1 MKIKNTYNF
10 TNLNEFYLVYEVVKN
25 GKVVSSKK
33 CNLPAAVNG
42 EEVTLKLKLPKAAIE
57 KAEENG
63 IETMLNLRV
72 MHREA
77 QRFAKAG
84 HEVAI
89 KQYTLA
95 ERAPLATVAPKGEA
109 LMQTSALHEVKI
121 GNSKVSVTFDPET
134 GRMTNLAFDGKE
146 IIAAGEGFLYDN
158 HRWIEND
165 RFQNTSNGLEAKGT
179 CTVENVDG
187 NTVVKTTRKGSLCDT
202 EINYTIYPQ
211 GFIDVDAKFI
221 PHTTELRRAG
231 LVCGIDSTLH
241 NVNYYAY
248 GPWENS
254 NDRIDGV
261 LVGRYTTTVAEMP
274 GALCETPEYRQP
286 RGIA

>member
-1 MKIKNTYNF
+1 M
-10 TNLNEFYLVYEVVKN
+10 
-25 GKVVSSKK
+25 
-33 CNLPAAVNG
+33 
-42 EEVTLKLKLPKAAIE
+42 
-57 KAEENG
+57 
-63 IETMLNLRV
+63 
-72 MHREA
+72 
-77 QRFAKAG
+77 
-84 HEVAI
+84 
-89 KQYTLA
+89 
-95 ERAPLATVAPKGEA
+95 LAT
-109 LMQTSALHEVKI
+109 SSLHEVMV
-121 GNSKVSVTFDPET
+121 GNDKVQATFDTAT
-134 GRMTNLAFDGKE
+134 GRLTALAFEGRNIISDGQ
-146 IIAAGEGFLYDN
+146 GFLYDN

-165 RFQNTSNGLEAKGT
+165 RFQNTSNGLEPKGT

-274 GALCETPEYRQP
+274 ERYVKPQSTGNREGLRELTLTNDKGEGIKIETEGKVSFSALQFTDKDLMDGQHMWELTPRPYTVLHLDAFM
-286 RGIA
+286 RGIGNASCGADVGTMPIYCVPNQPMSYKLRISPVK